1 MADYSLGAHSYFFV
15 QYGYDPATQLDEIC
29 GTVAEASFEAIE
41 IHAPS
46 LASPDWREQV
56 LGALE
61 SSGLRLIGVSQGQP
75 FWDADKHDEIVAEMD
90 AFCDKLT
97 ELGLGSLHCGCSCGG
112 KYYADRTEAENE
124 QCVRG
129 WTEVARLFRN
139 KGHRLNYHTHGEPIE
154 DIQLIVD
161 NVPADVLELGPD
173 LDWLR
178 VGGVDPDSFI
188 RAHAERLVMLHV
200 RDYHLGGDRTEAL
213 GEGDADYAQLGRTL
227 DEVGFTGEFVVELA
241 IPPGKQASRPPL
253 ELLKVSREH
262 LREKI
267 GI

>member
-1 MADYSLGAHSYFFV
+1 MANYSLGAHSYFFV

-29 GTVAEASFEAIE
+29 GTVAEAGFEAIE
-41 IHAPS
+41 IHTPS
-46 LASPDWREQV
+46 LASPDRRERV

-61 SSGLRLIGVSQGQP
+61 SAGLRLIGVSNGQP
-75 FWDADKHDEIVAEMD
+75 FWNVDKHDEILAEMD
-90 AFCDKLT
+90 TFCDKLT
-97 ELGLGSLHCGCSCGG
+97 ELGLGSLHCGCSDGS
-112 KYYADRTEAENE
+112 KHYADRTDAENE
-124 QCVRG
+124 QCVRT
-129 WTEVARLFRN
+129 WTEVAQLFRD
-139 KGHRLNYHTHGEPIE
+139 KGHRLNYHPHGEPIE

-188 RAHAERLVMLHV
+188 RAHADRLVMLHV

-213 GEGDADYAQLGRTL
+213 GEGDAGYTQLGRTL
-227 DEVGFTGEFVVELA
+227 NEAGFTGEFVVELA
-241 IPPGKQASRPPL
+241 IPPGKQGSRPPL

-262 LREKI
+262 LRETI